1 MQTQHI
7 GSSSLQSSRLVYGC
21 MRICGD
27 NSDEARAK
35 GKTAIR
41 AAVDAGYNHFDHAD
55 IYAGGKSEE
64 LFAEVLKED
73 AGLREKII
81 ITSKCGIRGAD
92 GEATSL
98 NDSDADK
105 YFENTTDSDIF
116 CYFAV
121 GFRTIKRE
129 KIEINV
135 A

>member
-1 MQTQHI
+1 MQTQQI

-27 NSDEARAK
+27 NSDAAREK
-35 GKTAIR
+35 GKAAIR

-81 ITSKCGIRGAD
+81 ITSKLCSIISVLEHWCSTCLRGQFILHMTLA
-92 GEATSL
+92 
-98 NDSDADK
+98 
-105 YFENTTDSDIF
+105 YFSYKSALLQSCE
-116 CYFAV
+116 V
-121 GFRTIKRE
+121 
-129 KIEINV
+129 
-135 A
+135 